1 MKKNS
6 PAENHL
12 NEIADRHN
20 EHVEMLL
27 LVRKKLAN
35 SKDFSMDG
43 TGVYGNSYLPLP
55 KILRLVEP
63 LLIEHGFVS
72 SVYESTNVQDDQM
85 NRVRFTMRLHYV
97 PTNEEVYSDPI
108 TIPMDKVSAHGKV
121 ASLTYARRCLY
132 ECMFNLPRKDDDA
145 KDTMNVADHQDAI
158 KSHQEQIEKI
168 QRKANKNGANLK
180 VDKPKIKTTTWE

>member
-12 NEIADRHN
+12 TEIAERHN

-55 KILRLVEP
+55 KILRLVDNM
-63 LLIEHGFVS
+63 L
-72 SVYESTNVQDDQM
+72 M
-85 NRVRFTMRLHYV
+85 
-97 PTNEEVYSDPI
+97 
-108 TIPMDKVSAHGKV
+108 
-121 ASLTYARRCLY
+121 
-132 ECMFNLPRKDDDA
+132 
-145 KDTMNVADHQDAI
+145 I
-158 KSHQEQIEKI
+158 KIRMKRGSNFI
-168 QRKANKNGANLK
+168 
-180 VDKPKIKTTTWE
+180 